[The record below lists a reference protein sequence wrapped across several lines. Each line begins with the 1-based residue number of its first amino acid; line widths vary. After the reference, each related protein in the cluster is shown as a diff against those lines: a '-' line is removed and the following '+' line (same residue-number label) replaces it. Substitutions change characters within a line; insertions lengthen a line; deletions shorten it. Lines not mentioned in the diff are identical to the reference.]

1 MDRQG
6 LYDPRHEHDAC
17 GVGFVADMHGRA
29 SRDIV
34 DKGLQI
40 LQNIDHRGAAGA
52 EKNTGDGTG
61 ILLQIPDSFY
71 RTVMAEQ
78 GVTLPDAGAF
88 ATGIAF
94 LPRRRMAMF
103 DAKREI
109 EAIAVEEG
117 RRSSAGARSPS
128 TPPAWAPWLLTP
140 CPTSSRS
147 SSPPASAPGST
158 WTG

>member
-17 GVGFVADMHGRA
+17 GVGFVADIHGRA

-94 LPRRRMAMF
+94 LLHFGWNIMWPQVWMQ
-103 DAKREI
+103 I
-109 EAIAVEEG
+109 
-117 RRSSAGARSPS
+117 AGAVTVAAVMYPLLAWVWVRAHRMCRADDTYAF
-128 TPPAWAPWLLTP
+128 TPV
-140 CPTSSRS
+140 PT
-147 SSPPASAPGST
+147 ASVTAVRG
-158 WTG
+158 